1 MTDYINQGDIARH
14 FKWKTLS
21 EDEKR
26 QNKYLYCVKGLAE
39 HTEIGETLVIYQAM
53 YPPFQTYARPIG
65 AFCSE
70 VDHKKY
76 PEVKQQYRFEKH
88 DVQPNYDV

>member
-88 DVQPNYDV
+88 DV